1 MKPIKNRIFCIECQR
16 PKILFE
22 SKNKALNFIKYN
34 SDEIKEENGIAPIR
48 TYLCK
53 SCGGWH
59 VTSSYRPVS
68 ERKRIQKLIGKAYRL
83 MGEKDLISAKRF
95 LCYAK
100 NQLQLVNERL
110 KPSSFDE
117 TLKNEISK
125 AEKKLNKV
133 CACIR
138 AKKSTL
144 EPISIFEYLDLEHNS
159 CKIEVEDSCNDED
172 SQSIIHTIY
181 PKLLTHYQHKY
192 YYVICG
198 CKLNSDEVQKT
209 KSLNGFVLDDD
220 SIQSFANHCL
230 SMVQIEDSSRDACYN
245 QYTSVSDYFEG
256 EVLTQWI
263 WGMKLNVL
271 ERVFKSYSYN
281 YYNRKGFE
289 YWIKLADRNVHFFLG
304 RQMKY
309 TCYVSSTPI
318 EQNKPFK
325 IYKIGR
331 LIENTL

>member
-1 MKPIKNRIFCIECQR
+1 M
-16 PKILFE
+16 
-22 SKNKALNFIKYN
+22 
-34 SDEIKEENGIAPIR
+34 
-48 TYLCK
+48 
-53 SCGGWH
+53 
-59 VTSSYRPVS
+59 
-68 ERKRIQKLIGKAYRL
+68 
-83 MGEKDLISAKRF
+83 
-95 LCYAK
+95 
-100 NQLQLVNERL
+100 
-110 KPSSFDE
+110 
-117 TLKNEISK
+117 
-125 AEKKLNKV
+125 
-133 CACIR
+133 
-138 AKKSTL
+138 
-144 EPISIFEYLDLEHNS
+144 EHNS

-172 SQSIIHTIY
+172 CQGIIHTIY
-181 PKLLTHYQHKY
+181 PKLLTHYQDRY

-220 SIQSFANHCL
+220 SIQSYANHCL
-230 SMVQIEDSSRDACYN
+230 SMVQIEDSSRVACCN

-289 YWIKLADRNVHFFLG
+289 YWIKLADRNVNFFLG

-331 LIENTL
+331 LVENTL